1 MIDSEGYRPNVGIV
15 ICNRRGQ
22 LLWAKRI
29 RQSAWQFPQGGI
41 NEDETIEQA
50 LFRELEEEVGLAGR
64 MSVSCI
70 RLPNGSVM
78 TYRRIIFVTT
88 RTLFALAKNRN
99 GFCWDSKR
107 MTVKL
112 NWTNLESLNSTT
124 GDG

>member
-50 LFRELEEEVGLAGR
+50 LFRELEEEVGLSGKDV
-64 MSVSCI
+64 SVLHQTTEWLRYDLPKNYI
-70 RLPNGSVM
+70 RYHKN
-78 TYRRIIFVTT
+78 
-88 RTLFALAKNRN
+88 LFALAKNRN
-99 GFCWDSKR
+99 GFAGTRS
-107 MTVKL
+107 
-112 NWTNLESLNSTT
+112 
-124 GDG
+124 G